1 MRNFAPF
8 RKRSFH
14 NSEEYMQH
22 QKRPLFITILVS
34 ILFAGGLINILYAF
48 TGAFASY
55 GMFYPA
61 GLVFLTILF
70 MAALSGIWAM
80 EKWGLWLFPFVLA
93 GRLALDLAT
102 GAFHYA
108 ALLLLLFFFVF
119 LYFRR
124 RFV

>member
-1 MRNFAPF
+1 
-8 RKRSFH
+8 
-14 NSEEYMQH
+14 MQH
-22 QKRPLFITILVS
+22 PKRPLFVTIMVS

-61 GLVFLTILF
+61 GLVFLTILL

-80 EKWGLWLFPFVLA
+80 EKWGLWLFPFVLV
-93 GRLALDLAT
+93 GRLGLDIAT
-102 GAFHYA
+102 GAFHYTE
-108 ALLLLLFFFVF
+108 LLLILPLIVF
-119 LYFRR
+119 LYSRQ